1 MNVFVAGG
9 CGYTGSVL
17 VEELLKKNYKVVVLD
32 TCWFGN
38 KLKKSKN
45 LKVLKKDVRDI
56 KKISLKKN

>member
-45 LKVLKKDVRDI
+45 LKVLKKMLEI
-56 KKISLKKN
+56 